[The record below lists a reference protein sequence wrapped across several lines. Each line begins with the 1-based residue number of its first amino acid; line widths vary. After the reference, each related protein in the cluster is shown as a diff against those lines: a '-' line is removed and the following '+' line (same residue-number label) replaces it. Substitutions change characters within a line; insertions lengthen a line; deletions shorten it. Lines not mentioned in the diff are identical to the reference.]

1 MPALNLALN
10 LDRHDDLY
18 DALVRLHDGLSDEE
32 SLRLWSRLTLVLM
45 NHIGDRDVLSA
56 AMETARQG

>member
-1 MPALNLALN
+1 MPALNLAPN

-32 SLRLWSRLTLVLM
+32 SLRLWSRLTLILM
-45 NHIGDRDVLSA
+45 NHIGDRDVLFA